1 MLSTTFKS
9 AGVHMSSRLDK
20 LLSASNS
27 NSLILKSQ
35 SWRQVVVSWAMY
47 VYQTT

>member
-1 MLSTTFKS
+1 
-9 AGVHMSSRLDK
+9 MSPRLDK

-27 NSLILKSQ
+27 NSLILKKSQ